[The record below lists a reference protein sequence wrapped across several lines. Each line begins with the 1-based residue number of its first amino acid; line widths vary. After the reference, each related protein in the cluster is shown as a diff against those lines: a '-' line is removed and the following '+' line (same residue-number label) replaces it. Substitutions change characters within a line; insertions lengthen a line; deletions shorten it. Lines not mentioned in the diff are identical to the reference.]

1 MDVRDRSSLSF
12 VSWATN
18 VTKCSNPAFEKVI
31 SRVWNNPELQKDVL
45 AVLTGVTKLIH
56 DKGGTESAAE
66 YYATLVSIYYNTPKV
81 MKLTALNTPSCT
93 KPAEAYLLKLIM
105 CQAVPDSLL
114 RATFAEAAKILVHLL
129 TSCSAM
135 DATHISI
142 LKPLLICLGRLLRAQ
157 FRESWSLESVRH
169 IYRYILRFIDC
180 EKPTVRRSSH
190 IAVCNILHIA
200 SNDGTDE
207 NVFHPACHQTVQHI
221 CVSIRQE
228 MRYVWFSTFTIVTLL
243 CGNDV

>member
-1 MDVRDRSSLSF
+1 MDGCDRSSLSF
-12 VSWATN
+12 VSWASN
-18 VTKCSNPAFEKVI
+18 ITKCSNPAFEKVI
-31 SRVWNNPELQKDVL
+31 SRVWSNPELQKDVL
-45 AVLTGVTKLIH
+45 AVLTGVTKSIH

-66 YYATLVSIYYNTPKV
+66 YYATLVSIHYSTSNL

-105 CQAVPDSLL
+105 CQAYVHLCYIYIRFSVPDSLL

-129 TSCSAM
+129 TSCSAT
-135 DATHISI
+135 DATHTSL

-157 FRESWSLESVRH
+157 VRESWSLESVRH
-169 IYRYILRFIDC
+169 IYRYILRFIDY
-180 EKPTVRRSSH
+180 EKPTVRKSSH

-200 SNDGTDE
+200 SSGGTDE

-228 MRYVWFSTFTIVTLL
+228 MRYV
-243 CGNDV
+243 